1 MSLQANHS
9 CSCYEETHWPT
20 LQVDFMLGS
29 GDVEVD
35 DGDYHQRTALH
46 LASSN
51 GHIAMVRHLVLQH
64 GAYLNVVD
72 RYGGTPMMDA
82 VRQRHAEVVAF
93 LKRTGAVFD
102 PDVSKGLSLIELCT
116 CWMIWA

>member
-1 MSLQANHS
+1 
-9 CSCYEETHWPT
+9 
-20 LQVDFMLGS
+20 MLGS

-102 PDVSKGLSLIELCT
+102 PDVSKGLLHFLSVCLLNDLSMPISAMLLCSQGVDP
-116 CWMIWA
+116 